1 MSSPLQ
7 SAGAKGPS
15 DAFLR
20 SEEQVETYLREGF
33 QVLASFPGPGSM
45 RYAPEEGKTVY
56 VRAMPEWMGEVG
68 SADYQKALFDAA
80 QWLAERTKGK
90 ITYWQVANEPDIDI
104 FYGPLTKDQNIGFL
118 MTAARGLLAGN
129 PDAKPGINLGYIN
142 DYARLLM
149 REMYAIPDSPFA
161 YLGIDGYMGS
171 WQLGGP
177 ETWVSYIDETARL
190 SGKPILINEWG
201 FSSLQWGEEVHR
213 PGAQELLQPAGLL
226 LQALAVH
233 LGQGA
238 YPGGAGALRPAVP
251 EDLRRP
257 SGGDREL
264 LLPVER
270 RAHLLAVRRAGL
282 PGRMR
287 LGVRGR

>member
-1 MSSPLQ
+1 MKTNHMIGITPAHDAPRFDLLRDLGVRWVRQGYVFPFAERGSER
-7 SAGAKGPS
+7 PS
-15 DAFLR
+15 EAFLR

-68 SADYQKALFDAA
+68 SEDYQKALFDAA

-201 FSSLQWGEEVHR
+201 FSSLQWGELSLIHI
-213 PGAQELLQPAGLL
+213 
-226 LQALAVH
+226 
-233 LGQGA
+233 
-238 YPGGAGALRPAVP
+238 
-251 EDLRRP
+251 
-257 SGGDREL
+257 
-264 LLPVER
+264 
-270 RAHLLAVRRAGL
+270 
-282 PGRMR
+282 
-287 LGVRGR
+287 